1 MDLTTL
7 AIRIGLAVVC
17 GGCIGAERGKMNRAA
32 GFRTHIL
39 VCLGATI
46 IALIQVETVHE
57 TTQMILKNPELG
69 QALKADLGRIVAQ
82 VVTGVGFLGAG
93 TIMVD
98 KGSIKGLTTAS
109 TVWVV
114 ACVGLAIG
122 LGYYE
127 ISIIATVAILF
138 VNVVLKRFEHVGY
151 INFQKKNG
159 AKYYKKRG
167 KNEIS

>member
-1 MDLTTL
+1 MDFTTL
-7 AIRIGLAVVC
+7 SIRVVLAVIC

-57 TTQMILKNPELG
+57 TTELILKHPELAN
-69 QALKADLGRIVAQ
+69 ALKADLGRIVAQ

-127 ISIIATVAILF
+127 ISVISTFVILF
-138 VNVVLKRFEHVGY
+138 VNVVLKRFEHTGY
-151 INFQKKNG
+151 INFNKKNG
-159 AKYYKKRG
+159 AKHYKKRS
-167 KNEIS
+167 KA